1 MLCLQSALRQQLELE
16 RDAAV
21 HKQQLEVARHMH
33 ALQLAQQ
40 AHTAAQTE
48 SDRLRQ
54 KHVQEVE
61 LCEVWSQL
69 PLRCHHYIAT
79 TICHAERSSLAD
91 AIPEHFLTYFATT
104 TMLPLL
110 CYHYVATTTL
120 LPIMH
125 TPLCSVLCCFVN
137 GLQCSHKQALASA

>member
-1 MLCLQSALRQQLELE
+1 MLRYAMLHYAMLCYATLRFAALCYAMLRYAMPCFQSALRQQLELE

-21 HKQQLEVARHMH
+21 HKQQLEVDRHVH

-69 PLRCHHYIAT
+69 PLLCCH
-79 TICHAERSSLAD
+79 
-91 AIPEHFLTYFATT
+91 YF
-104 TMLPLL
+104 
-110 CYHYVATTTL
+110 ATTTL
-120 LPIMH
+120 LP
-125 TPLCSVLCCFVN
+125 LCR
-137 GLQCSHKQALASA
+137 